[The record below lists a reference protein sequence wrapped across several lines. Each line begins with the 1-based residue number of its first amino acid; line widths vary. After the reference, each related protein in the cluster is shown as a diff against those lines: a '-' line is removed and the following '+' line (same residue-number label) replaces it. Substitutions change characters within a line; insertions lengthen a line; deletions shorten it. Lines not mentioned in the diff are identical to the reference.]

1 MTEISHVFKAAF
13 VLRNIFL
20 IVFLSPAI
28 NELLLIIIIIIIIV
42 IIIIIILIVIII
54 TIMIIIIITQ
64 F

>member
-28 NELLLIIIIIIIIV
+28 NELLLIIIIIIIV

-54 TIMIIIIITQ
+54 TIMIIIIIITQ